1 MASIL
6 PLALDHQSPSL
17 SRFGLQSR
25 MSKGVAKDDHIMG
38 DWGMDIKNTFSVY
51 VGNINYYVFEGVS
64 CSVVAREVPM
74 CSVAPCSLS
83 CFMFIA
89 EMVEITSNSSGDET

>member
-25 MSKGVAKDDHIMG
+25 MSKGVAKDDHI
-38 DWGMDIKNTFSVY
+38 MDIKNTFSVY

-89 EMVEITSNSSGDET
+89 EMVEIPSNSSGDET